1 MLAIAIPLAI
11 ISFVSGHVIEKTGRF
26 LEPLQMGLFIMTL
39 GVGLLI
45 SLGTSPNLEIII
57 VVLIV
62 ISLGL
67 VYAISIHKSITNE

>member
-26 LEPLQMGLFIMTL
+26 LEPLQMGLLIMTL

-45 SLGTSPNLEIII
+45 SLSISPDLEIII

-62 ISLGL
+62 IGLGF
-67 VYAISIHKSITNE
+67 VYTISTHTSITNE

>member
-26 LEPLQMGLFIMTL
+26 LEPLQMGLLIMTL
-39 GVGLLI
+39 GVGLLV
-45 SLGTSPNLEIII
+45 SLSTSPDLEIII

-62 ISLGL
+62 IGLGF
-67 VYAISIHKSITNE
+67 VYTISTHTSITNE

>member
-1 MLAIAIPLAI
+1 MLAIAIPLAM

-26 LEPLQMGLFIMTL
+26 LEPLQMGLLIMTL

-45 SLGTSPNLEIII
+45 SLSISPDLEIII

-62 ISLGL
+62 IGLGF
-67 VYAISIHKSITNE
+67 VYTISTHTSITNE

>member
-26 LEPLQMGLFIMTL
+26 LEPLQMGLLIMIL

-45 SLGTSPNLEIII
+45 SLSISPDLEIII

-62 ISLGL
+62 IGLGF
-67 VYAISIHKSITNE
+67 VYTISTHTSITNE

>member
-26 LEPLQMGLFIMTL
+26 LEPLQMGLLIMTL

-45 SLGTSPNLEIII
+45 SLSISPDLEIII

-62 ISLGL
+62 IGLGF
-67 VYAISIHKSITNE
+67 VYTISTHTPITNE

>member
-1 MLAIAIPLAI
+1 MLAIAIPLAM

-26 LEPLQMGLFIMTL
+26 LEPLQMGLLIMTL

-45 SLGTSPNLEIII
+45 SLSTSPDLEIII

-62 ISLGL
+62 IGLGF
-67 VYAISIHKSITNE
+67 VYTISTHTSITNE

>member
-1 MLAIAIPLAI
+1 MLAIAIPLAM

-26 LEPLQMGLFIMTL
+26 LEPLQMGLLIMTL

-45 SLGTSPNLEIII
+45 SLSTSTDLEIII

-62 ISLGL
+62 IGLGF
-67 VYAISIHKSITNE
+67 VYTISTHTSITNE